1 MEIDNEDFMGK
12 KQTKKINI
20 RVWGMGA
27 LVLAL
32 ALGLWIWPTYLAP
45 STGSLDSA
53 LAVSIQNQYISVQ
66 EAQQKRENGAFML
79 DVRTIKEW
87 NAGHIPGATL
97 IPLDQLSAR
106 YGELPTGQEIV
117 IYCRSG
123 NRSAQ
128 ALSLL
133 SDAGMSDI
141 FSMDG
146 GINNWISAGYE
157 VVVGD

>member
-1 MEIDNEDFMGK
+1 MA
-12 KQTKKINI
+12 
-20 RVWGMGA
+20 A
-27 LVLAL
+27 LVLVL
-32 ALGLWIWPTYLAP
+32 ALGLWVWPTYLAP

-53 LAVSIQNQYISVQ
+53 LVVSVRDQFITHQ

-79 DVRTIKEW
+79 DVRTVEEW

-106 YGELPTGQEIV
+106 YGELPTDQEIV

-133 SDAGMSDI
+133 TEAG
-141 FSMDG
+141 FSTIYSMNG

-157 VVVGD
+157 IVVGD

>member
-1 MEIDNEDFMGK
+1 MA
-12 KQTKKINI
+12 
-20 RVWGMGA
+20 A

-53 LAVSIQNQYISVQ
+53 LAVSVQDQHITVQ
-66 EAQQKRENGAFML
+66 EAQGKRENGAFML
-79 DVRTIKEW
+79 DVRTIEEW

-106 YGELPTGQEIV
+106 YIELPVDQEIV

-133 SDAGMSDI
+133 TDIGISDI
-141 FSMDG
+141 YNMDG

-157 VVVGD
+157 VVTGE

>member
-1 MEIDNEDFMGK
+1 MGK
-12 KQTKKINI
+12 KQTRKKNI
-20 RVWGMGA
+20 RVWSMGA

-53 LAVSIQNQYISVQ
+53 LAVSIQDQHITVQ
-66 EAQQKRENGAFML
+66 EAQGRRENGAFML
-79 DVRTIKEW
+79 DVRTIEEW
-87 NAGHIPGATL
+87 NAGHISGATL
-97 IPLDQLSAR
+97 IPLDQLSTR
-106 YGELPTGQEIV
+106 YNELPVDQEIV

-133 SDAGMSDI
+133 SDVGILDI

-146 GINNWISAGYE
+146 GINNWISAGFE
-157 VVVGD
+157 VVAGE

>member
-1 MEIDNEDFMGK
+1 MGK
-12 KQTKKINI
+12 KQTKKKYI
-20 RVWGMGA
+20 RVWGMAA

-32 ALGLWIWPTYLAP
+32 ALGLWIWPTYMAP
-45 STGSLDSA
+45 STGTLDSA
-53 LAVSIQNQYISVQ
+53 LAVSVRDQFITHQ

-106 YGELPTGQEIV
+106 YGELPTDQEIV

-133 SDAGMSDI
+133 SDAGILDI

-157 VVVGD
+157 VVAGE

>member
-1 MEIDNEDFMGK
+1 MGK
-12 KQTKKINI
+12 KQTKKKNI
-20 RVWGMGA
+20 RVWGIGA
-27 LVLAL
+27 LVLVL

-45 STGSLDSA
+45 STGFVDSA
-53 LAVSIQNQYISVQ
+53 LAISVQDQHITVQ

-79 DVRTIKEW
+79 DVRTVKEW

-106 YGELPTGQEIV
+106 YEELPTDQEIV

-133 SDAGMSDI
+133 SDAGILDI
-141 FSMDG
+141 FSMEG
-146 GINNWISAGYE
+146 GINNWLSAGFE
-157 VVVGD
+157 VVTGE

>member
-1 MEIDNEDFMGK
+1 MEYDNEDIMGK
-12 KQTKKINI
+12 KQTRKKQFWI
-20 RVWGMGA
+20 WGMGV
-27 LVLAL
+27 LVLIL

-53 LAVSIQNQYISVQ
+53 LSVSVQDQHITVQ
-66 EAQQKRENGAFML
+66 EAQHKRENGAYLL
-79 DVRTIKEW
+79 DVRTVEEW

-97 IPLDQLSAR
+97 IPLDQLSDR
-106 YGELPTGQEIV
+106 YGELPTDQESV

-133 SDAGMSDI
+133 TDAGISDI
-141 FSMDG
+141 YSMDG
-146 GINNWISAGYE
+146 GINDWVFAGYE